1 MAKILKVD
9 TKDNSE
15 KAIVLGKDSP
25 DGEKIIVERSAIQQ
39 VAEKLSSYKNL
50 SLEPWQIEVINK
62 LGLVQEGFF
71 IHACPYPQDQGRE
84 SIDWLSLKYNE
95 LTILNFNSWS
105 KHDLAILREYGIAIG
120 RLLLEPKLPSV
131 FWHLLIEE
139 IINIINP
146 FRLFCSQTLLNT
158 LLKVG
163 FTTEEIHSRQELP
176 NWKKKQYLLTA
187 LETDYVKDRL
197 SSLYE
202 LNSEKQILPT
212 HLLSSFTREEK
223 RLYHLIMES
232 KRTKASAQA
241 IDASKISKEPSK
253 EYIQTTSGIIM
264 YPSENSYSNLS
275 LENRYILA
283 LDSLTSQNNG
293 ASNEQQ

>member
-1 MAKILKVD
+1 MFSKVCEQNRR
-9 TKDNSE
+9 KG
-15 KAIVLGKDSP
+15 L
-25 DGEKIIVERSAIQQ
+25 IIFII
-39 VAEKLSSYKNL
+39 SS
-50 SLEPWQIEVINK
+50 INK
-62 LGLVQEGFF
+62 CQKTLGNLGSNTNL
-71 IHACPYPQDQGRE
+71 P
-84 SIDWLSLKYNE
+84 
-95 LTILNFNSWS
+95 
-105 KHDLAILREYGIAIG
+105 IAI
-120 RLLLEPKLPSV
+120 PYS
-131 FWHLLIEE
+131 
-139 IINIINP
+139 
-146 FRLFCSQTLLNT
+146 
-158 LLKVG
+158 
-163 FTTEEIHSRQELP
+163 
-176 NWKKKQYLLTA
+176 
-187 LETDYVKDRL
+187 L
-197 SSLYE
+197 SIARSCLDHE

-293 ASNEQQ
+293 ASNE